1 MGFWSGEHSYA
12 YCLILMILEW
22 VFFPLY
28 MIVVITCEA
37 VFKIRVKHFESDRAL
52 NSMADPSHVPTCC
65 CQSEIGQEDCCHCC
79 ELCCTGYEV
88 DPNRKRFNN
97 SVCCDGCCNCCI
109 DCCIECCGEANRPLP
124 PGVTENDVVYI
135 TGNHRVVYM
144 PYSQNVPMTPLLV
157 NSDIPVA
164 IPASQVQPIEYQPV
178 VFYSDMNNQQPNP
191 PVYLIPS
198 NIPNQT
204 TFYQNTAA
212 PVVMVRDSN

>member
-1 MGFWSGEHSYA
+1 
-12 YCLILMILEW
+12 
-22 VFFPLY
+22 
-28 MIVVITCEA
+28 
-37 VFKIRVKHFESDRAL
+37 
-52 NSMADPSHVPTCC
+52 
-65 CQSEIGQEDCCHCC
+65 
-79 ELCCTGYEV
+79 
-88 DPNRKRFNN
+88 
-97 SVCCDGCCNCCI
+97 
-109 DCCIECCGEANRPLP
+109 
-124 PGVTENDVVYI
+124 
-135 TGNHRVVYM
+135 M

-164 IPASQVQPIEYQPV
+164 IPASQVQPIEYKPV